1 VHTGIKTYK
10 MNVSKTV
17 LRSVIGIIGFIP
29 MSFFSSCS
37 NSRTVSQTKTNAAID
52 LQDVKFSVEEA
63 PEWTALFKR
72 TSGWFGGD
80 GIFAIPQNGK
90 DNVTVKSKTT
100 ILFSDTMIGEIENGK
115 PKEGYKMIHNSV
127 AILNGSEPEEKNI
140 SFYWDKKPDGSPESL
155 FIPTTPN
162 SKQGEYYWLG
172 DGFVN
177 HELNDNTY
185 IFGYRIRDIK
195 AANAFGFEQVGTT
208 LIILPKGS
216 QPPYNDQKQIDVPL
230 FMPSS
235 DLTSPL
241 SFGSGILVNTKNSGA
256 KNPDG
261 FVYVYGVRGKDKN
274 LVAARV
280 KPEDFEKMD
289 KWNFWNGSDWVS
301 DINKVANL
309 TDRVSNELSVSE
321 LPDGRYALFFQVDG
335 LSSRIGMR
343 LAASPVGPF
352 GPIIEVY
359 DCKDYLKDTK
369 DMFAYN
375 AKAHPALSQPGE
387 LLVSYNVNSFNFFS
401 DIKTY
406 PNLYRPRFI
415 RVKFSK

>member
-1 VHTGIKTYK
+1 MLPGIKTYK
-10 MNVSKTV
+10 MNVSKTS
-17 LRSVIGIIGFIP
+17 LWNVIGVVGFTSL
-29 MSFFSSCS
+29 SFFSSCS
-37 NSRTVSQTKTNAAID
+37 GSRKIVGNTPANVD
-52 LQDVKFSVEEA
+52 LQNIHFSVEEA

-80 GIFAIPQNGK
+80 GIFAIPQNEK

-127 AILNGSEPEEKNI
+127 AILNGAEPQGKNI
-140 SFYWDKKPDGSPESL
+140 GFYWDKKPDGSPESL
-155 FIPTTPN
+155 FIPNTPN
-162 SKQGEYYWLG
+162 TKEGEYYWLG

-177 HELNDNTY
+177 QELNNNTY

-195 AANAFGFEQVGTT
+195 EANSFGFEQVGTT
-208 LIILPKGS
+208 LIVLPKGS
-216 QPPYNDQKQIDVPL
+216 QPPYKDQKQMDMPL
-230 FMPSS
+230 FVPNADMS
-235 DLTSPL
+235 SPL
-241 SFGSGILVNTKNSGA
+241 SFGSGIFVNTKKADA

-261 FVYVYGVRGKDKN
+261 FVYVYGVRGKEKN

-280 KPEDFEKMD
+280 KPEDFEKID
-289 KWNFWNGSDWVS
+289 KWRFWDGSNWVS

-309 TDRVSNELSVSE
+309 TDHVSNELSVSE
-321 LPDGRYALFFQVDG
+321 LADGRYALFFQIDG
-335 LSSRIGMR
+335 ISSKIGMR
-343 LAASPVGPF
+343 LSASPVGPF

-359 DCKDYLKDTK
+359 DCKDDLKDTK
-369 DMFAYN
+369 DVFAYN